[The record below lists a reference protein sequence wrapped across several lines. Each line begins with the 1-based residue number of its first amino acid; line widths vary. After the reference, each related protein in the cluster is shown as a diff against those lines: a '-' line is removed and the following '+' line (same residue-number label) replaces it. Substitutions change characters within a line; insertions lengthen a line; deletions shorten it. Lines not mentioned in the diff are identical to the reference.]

1 MKINKLTIILI
12 VIIIGLVSFIVFDEF
27 KENKNYQNNKEDKV
41 IIKDTI
47 NLDYLTVYLLSD
59 GSSYIAPIS
68 EEKIEELNVSKNLK
82 DRLSTLYLRA
92 FYQDI
97 YINNYKLKAF
107 KVNLDDEIRSIS
119 KIELEDNTYVAF
131 IKENN
136 TIGIFNYM
144 EYYDLLYTDVI
155 DNYDNLKDVLNI
167 EDNKIIYLDGSIKEF
182 KE

>member
-1 MKINKLTIILI
+1 
-12 VIIIGLVSFIVFDEF
+12 
-27 KENKNYQNNKEDKV
+27 
-41 IIKDTI
+41 
-47 NLDYLTVYLLSD
+47 
-59 GSSYIAPIS
+59 
-68 EEKIEELNVSKNLK
+68 
-82 DRLSTLYLRA
+82 
-92 FYQDI
+92 
-97 YINNYKLKAF
+97 
-107 KVNLDDEIRSIS
+107 VNLDDEIRSIS